1 MGMMSRIEL
10 CGVLVTGLLL
20 IAACSSGGS
29 TGGTPS
35 GFAREKGSNVSVA
48 RPANWRTG
56 PATSK
61 TMTVTASSPAED
73 AEVDVLENLLAGD
86 SKGSK
91 DMLVDTVEAGA
102 EMNSTGYHRTHT
114 GSIDVEGAKAAT
126 RIDYTFTDE
135 KKGPCQAVDIA
146 VLAKNEQI
154 HAVRVIWQRGR
165 LDKKTVEGIVGSI
178 QAS

>member
-1 MGMMSRIEL
+1 MMSRIEL
-10 CGVLVTGLLL
+10 CGFLVTGLLL
-20 IAACSSGGS
+20 ITACSSGGS

-35 GFAREKGSNVSVA
+35 GFVRAKGTNVSVA

-56 PATSK
+56 PGPSK

-86 SKGSK
+86 SRGSK

-114 GSIDVEGAKAAT
+114 ESIDVEGAKAAT
-126 RIDYTFTDE
+126 RIDYTFNDE
-135 KKGPCQAVDIA
+135 KKGPCQAADVAI
-146 VLAKNEQI
+146 LAKNEQI